1 MATTCRHDMEQCYR
15 LGPQMNLNEHLLR
28 LLQSSGFLQNVLI
41 ERRMYSLSSVMT
53 GNRDRWLLRPRRV
66 PQCHA
71 LCWPS
76 VGDNE
81 LSCHSV
87 ILPTV
92 CSEEEMGND
101 DLRGIETE
109 AV

>member
-1 MATTCRHDMEQCYR
+1 MK
-15 LGPQMNLNEHLLR
+15 
-28 LLQSSGFLQNVLI
+28 
-41 ERRMYSLSSVMT
+41 
-53 GNRDRWLLRPRRV
+53 GNHDRWLRRQGRV

-81 LSCHSV
+81 LSCNGA

-101 DLRGIETE
+101 DLRGIDAE
-109 AV
+109 AVSTPPECKKESRGGWGEAHLDKQAN